1 MADSVVASN
10 LSHIFRGGGGVS
22 QFSTALTPGTI
33 GLIGNNGAGKS
44 TLLSILAT
52 VRSPRGGSVEWFGD
66 ADPRHARSKIA
77 LMPQDFEA
85 PTGFTVLEYVKYVG
99 WLRGLDRRAS
109 VEAARAVIDRVG
121 LARAADARMK
131 SLSGGMLRRVAFAQ
145 ALVASPSLLLLDE
158 PTTGLDP
165 EQRRSI
171 RGLMSEAGDSGRIVV
186 LSSHI
191 VEDVV
196 SICDRIIA
204 LREGELVLDV
214 PTSELLTYVAQT
226 DASAEE
232 AVVQIL
238 SGDSPLCRRDN
249 PESA

>member
-1 MADSVVASN
+1 MDDSVVASN
-10 LSHIFRGGGGVS
+10 LSYLFRGGGGVS
-22 QFSTALTPGTI
+22 QFSAALTPGTI
-33 GLIGNNGAGKS
+33 GLIGNNGAGKT
-44 TLLSILAT
+44 TLLSMLAT

-66 ADPRHARSKIA
+66 ADPRNTRSKIA
-77 LMPQDFEA
+77 LMPQNFEA

-109 VEAARAVIDRVG
+109 VEAARAVINRVG
-121 LARAADARMK
+121 LGRAADARMK
-131 SLSGGMLRRVAFAQ
+131 TLSGGMLRRVAFAQ
-145 ALVASPSLLLLDE
+145 ALVAFPNLLLLDE

-171 RGLMSEAGDSGRIVV
+171 RSLIAEAGDSGRIVV

-196 SICDRIIA
+196 SICDRVIA

-214 PTSELLTYVAQT
+214 PTSELLDHVART
-226 DASAEE
+226 DATAEE
-232 AVVQIL
+232 TIVQIL
-238 SGDSPLCRRDN
+238 SGNSPLRHRDH